1 MMSTRDRV
9 SGAQCDAIVLS
20 LLRAKGRRPSGPE
33 AALRPVCCH
42 MNEGG
47 RMKDKRV
54 PSSQQ
59 TRGCGYLSC
68 VMTLA
73 TDTLQSC
80 SQSSVVRSLCDA
92 FFHPAM
98 MSVQTPPLS
107 RSGSTPSNVG
117 AANRVGPSAAPP
129 TSLSLRSSYNQLL
142 GRDVI
147 KESVGT
153 DGAGSATLP
162 KSRQRYAMTSVRSV
176 MGIGDNLSSKNQT
189 ASRGRGLPT
198 KSSSSSALYSS
209 SFSSSSALSN
219 ATNPKLAKNGANM
232 QRRAESQQLELSRAN
247 TEGKTQ
253 DDPADNSNWP
263 QLEKDNSQLPPF
275 RRRTKSFLE
284 YHDKGWDLGWGNKE
298 NEEETERLSFP
309 EKEQASP
316 VKERESQKEDKE
328 EEEEER
334 EEEREDQIPSARQ
347 PLLPVVVEAPLCSSS
362 SSSSNSPEWV
372 PENHQAAA
380 HTREQHSTQVQ
391 GSPRSPAKPPRSSQP
406 RVIKVELHPNN
417 ENQFLQQYPPSSPK
431 QPRAGERNAPTRTR
445 EAPAVLDPQPGRGLP
460 KVTLRMDLT
469 PDTPSEDEDSSW
481 TTLSQ
486 ESPSPQSPQETD
498 VWGEADLPPGWREIS
513 DSSEVYFWHVPTGT
527 TQYHRPVA
535 SGGAESKPQRETRD
549 SLKPPDERPSSL
561 ISDSSV
567 EAVPSPSSASPSPSD
582 DVALNSATCT
592 LTDLKDYPIYPDPS
606 LKAFE
611 GATLRYASLKL
622 NPAAPLETVDL
633 NNTFTDPDALSFP
646 VRSLG
651 WVEMSEEDVCEGRS
665 SVAVHHCIR
674 QLSYCRKD
682 IRDSAGVWGEGKGM
696 LLVLRGRML
705 TLVDPDDQSLLHSQP
720 IGSIRVWGVG
730 HDHDRDFAYVARDK
744 NTRALKCH
752 VFRCD
757 TPAAAIA
764 TSLHEICSKIM
775 AERKSAKAA
784 AGSSSQTGSDVPLQE
799 FPMPKTELVQKFH
812 VFYLG
817 TTSVTRPIG
826 MDIINGAIDSLV
838 SSTGKD
844 DWTPVVLSI
853 ADTTLAVIKEKE
865 EDEDE
870 ALVEC
875 RVRFLSFM
883 GVGRDVH
890 TFAFIMDTGN
900 QHFQC
905 HVFWCDPNAGCV
917 SEAVQAACVLRYQ
930 KCLVARPPSQRAGSS
945 SSPAAADSVSRRVS
959 TSVKRGVQS
968 LIDTL
973 KAKKQPSEVPQQ

>member
-1 MMSTRDRV
+1 
-9 SGAQCDAIVLS
+9 
-20 LLRAKGRRPSGPE
+20 
-33 AALRPVCCH
+33 
-42 MNEGG
+42 
-47 RMKDKRV
+47 
-54 PSSQQ
+54 
-59 TRGCGYLSC
+59 
-68 VMTLA
+68 
-73 TDTLQSC
+73 
-80 SQSSVVRSLCDA
+80 
-92 FFHPAM
+92 M

-107 RSGSTPSNVG
+107 RSGSSPSAVG
-117 AANRVGPSAAPP
+117 LANRSGPSTTPP

-147 KESVGT
+147 KESTETGS
-153 DGAGSATLP
+153 SATLP
-162 KSRQRYAMTSVRSV
+162 RSRQRYTMTSVRSA
-176 MGIGDNLSSKNQT
+176 MAISDNLVLSSKNQPVT
-189 ASRGRGLPT
+189 RGRGLPT

-209 SFSSSSALSN
+209 SSSSSPFN
-219 ATNPKLAKNGANM
+219 TTNPKLAKNGANM

-247 TEGKTQ
+247 TEGKIHN
-253 DDPADNSNWP
+253 DLINNPSSDW
-263 QLEKDNSQLPPF
+263 LEFGKDNSQLPPF

-284 YHDKGWDLGWGNKE
+284 YHGKGWDLDLSWGNKE
-298 NEEETERLSFP
+298 DKEEKKQQQPFP

-316 VKERESQKEDKE
+316 AKERESQKEEKDNSKQTCQEEKE
-328 EEEEER
+328 EVQPVVEEDEEEDEP
-334 EEEREDQIPSARQ
+334 IPTPRQ
-347 PLLPVVVEAPLCSSS
+347 PLLPVVVEASLSSTSSS
-362 SSSSNSPEWV
+362 STNSPEWV
-372 PENHQAAA
+372 PDNHNHLQSQAPAQV
-380 HTREQHSTQVQ
+380 REELCAQVQ
-391 GSPRSPAKPPRSSQP
+391 ASPRSPAKPPRSSQP

-431 QPRAGERNAPTRTR
+431 QSRATERSTPTRNR
-445 EAPAVLDPQPGRGLP
+445 APPPLPDPEPETGLP
-460 KVTLRMDLT
+460 RVGLRMDLT

-486 ESPSPQSPQETD
+486 ETPSPQTPQETGSISD
-498 VWGEADLPPGWREIS
+498 VWVEGDLPPGWREIS
-513 DSSEVYFWHVPTGT
+513 DSSEVYFWHIPTGT
-527 TQYHRPVA
+527 TQYDRPVA
-535 SGGAESKPQRETRD
+535 SSNQHTSSSNEPNTEHGPQQETQV
-549 SLKPPDERPSSL
+549 SLKPPNERPSSL

-567 EAVPSPSSASPSPSD
+567 EPVPSPSGSSPSPSLSPSFSPSSNPSND
-582 DVALNSATCT
+582 ITSSEQNVNTTTCT
-592 LTDLKDYPIYPDPS
+592 ANELKDYPVYPDPS

-622 NPAAPLETVDL
+622 NPPAQLETVDL
-633 NNTFTDPDALSFP
+633 DSTFSDPEAMSFP

-651 WVEMSEEDVCEGRS
+651 WVEMAEQDLCEGRS

-674 QLSYCRKD
+674 QLSYCRRD

-696 LLVLRGRML
+696 LLVLQDRML
-705 TLVDPDDQSLLHSQP
+705 TLVDPDDHSLLHSQP
-720 IGSIRVWGVG
+720 ISSIRVWGVG
-730 HDHDRDFAYVARDK
+730 RDHDRDFAYVARDK
-744 NTRALKCH
+744 NTRVLKCH

-784 AGSSSQTGSDVPLQE
+784 AGSSSQNGSDVPLQE

-812 VFYLG
+812 VLYLG
-817 TTSVTRPIG
+817 MTSVSRPIG
-826 MDIINGAIDSLV
+826 MDIINGAIENLLST
-838 SSTGKD
+838 TGKE
-844 DWTPVVLSI
+844 DWIPVILSI
-853 ADTTLAVIKEKE
+853 ADTTVAVIKEKE
-865 EDEDE
+865 EEEE

-890 TFAFIMDTGN
+890 SFAFIMDTGS

-905 HVFWCDPNAGCV
+905 HVFWCDPNAGSV

-945 SSPAAADSVSRRVS
+945 SSPSADSVSRRVT

-973 KAKKQPSEVPQQ
+973 KPKKQPSELPQQ

>member
-1 MMSTRDRV
+1 MS
-9 SGAQCDAIVLS
+9 
-20 LLRAKGRRPSGPE
+20 
-33 AALRPVCCH
+33 
-42 MNEGG
+42 
-47 RMKDKRV
+47 
-54 PSSQQ
+54 
-59 TRGCGYLSC
+59 
-68 VMTLA
+68 
-73 TDTLQSC
+73 
-80 SQSSVVRSLCDA
+80 
-92 FFHPAM
+92 AM

-107 RSGSTPSNVG
+107 RSGSSPSNVG
-117 AANRVGPSAAPP
+117 LVNRGGSSATPP

-147 KESVGT
+147 KESMETGS
-153 DGAGSATLP
+153 SATLP
-162 KSRQRYAMTSVRSV
+162 KSRQRYAMTSVRSA
-176 MGIGDNLSSKNQT
+176 MGISDNLSSKNQPVT
-189 ASRGRGLPT
+189 RGRGLPT

-209 SFSSSSALSN
+209 SSSSSLFN
-219 ATNPKLAKNGANM
+219 TTNPKLAKNGANM

-247 TEGKTQ
+247 TEGKIHN
-253 DDPADNSNWP
+253 DFINNPSSDWP
-263 QLEKDNSQLPPF
+263 EFGKDNSQLPPF

-284 YHDKGWDLGWGNKE
+284 YHEKGWDLDLSSGNKE
-298 NEEETERLSFP
+298 ERKEKKQQLSP

-316 VKERESQKEDKE
+316 DKDRESQKEEMISNKQTCLEEKEDVAPVVE
-328 EEEEER
+328 EEEEV
-334 EEEREDQIPSARQ
+334 EEVEEGEDDPTPTQRQ
-347 PLLPVVVEAPLCSSS
+347 PLLPVVMEAPLSTSSS
-362 SSSSNSPEWV
+362 STNSPEWV
-372 PENHQAAA
+372 PDNQNQVPVQV
-380 HTREQHSTQVQ
+380 REELCAQVQ
-391 GSPRSPAKPPRSSQP
+391 ASPRSPAKPPRCSQP

-431 QPRAGERNAPTRTR
+431 QARAAEKNTPTRSR
-445 EAPAVLDPQPGRGLP
+445 ASPAIPEPEPQTGLP
-460 KVTLRMDLT
+460 KVGLRMDLT
-469 PDTPSEDEDSSW
+469 PETPSEDEDSSW

-486 ESPSPQSPQETD
+486 ETPSPQTPQETD
-498 VWGEADLPPGWREIS
+498 VWGDGDLPPGWREIS

-535 SGGAESKPQRETRD
+535 SGNQQSSPKPEPGTEHEPQQETQE
-549 SLKPPDERPSSL
+549 SLKPPNERPSSL

-567 EAVPSPSSASPSPSD
+567 EPVPSPSGSSPSSSSSSTPFN
-582 DVALNSATCT
+582 DVISSGPNLNLTNCT
-592 LTDLKDYPIYPDPS
+592 VNDLKDYPVYPDPS

-622 NPAAPLETVDL
+622 NPPAQLETVDL
-633 NNTFTDPDALSFP
+633 NSTFSDSEAMSFP

-651 WVEMSEEDVCEGRS
+651 WVEMAEQDLCEGRS

-674 QLSYCRKD
+674 QLSYCRRD

-696 LLVLRGRML
+696 LLVLQDRML
-705 TLVDPDDQSLLHSQP
+705 TLVDPDDRSLLHSQP
-720 IGSIRVWGVG
+720 ISSIRVWGVG
-730 HDHDRDFAYVARDK
+730 RDHDRDFAYVARDK
-744 NTRALKCH
+744 NTRVLKCH

-812 VFYLG
+812 VLYLG
-817 TTSVTRPIG
+817 MTSVSRPIG
-826 MDIINGAIDSLV
+826 MDIINGAIESLL
-838 SSTGKD
+838 SSTGKE
-844 DWTPVVLSI
+844 DWTPVILSI

-865 EDEDE
+865 EEEE

-890 TFAFIMDTGN
+890 SFAFIMDTGN

-905 HVFWCDPNAGCV
+905 HVFWCEPNAGSV

-945 SSPAAADSVSRRVS
+945 SAHSPDSVTRRVT

-973 KAKKQPSEVPQQ
+973 KTKKQPSELPQQ

>member
-1 MMSTRDRV
+1 
-9 SGAQCDAIVLS
+9 
-20 LLRAKGRRPSGPE
+20 
-33 AALRPVCCH
+33 
-42 MNEGG
+42 
-47 RMKDKRV
+47 
-54 PSSQQ
+54 
-59 TRGCGYLSC
+59 
-68 VMTLA
+68 
-73 TDTLQSC
+73 
-80 SQSSVVRSLCDA
+80 
-92 FFHPAM
+92 M

-107 RSGSTPSNVG
+107 RSGSSPSNVG
-117 AANRVGPSAAPP
+117 LANRSAPSATPP

-147 KESVGT
+147 KESMETGS
-153 DGAGSATLP
+153 SATLP
-162 KSRQRYAMTSVRSV
+162 KSRQRYTMTSVRSA
-176 MGIGDNLSSKNQT
+176 MGISDNLSSKNQPVT
-189 ASRGRGLPT
+189 RGRGLPT

-209 SFSSSSALSN
+209 SSSSSLFN
-219 ATNPKLAKNGANM
+219 TTNPKLAKNGANM

-247 TEGKTQ
+247 TEGKIHN
-253 DDPADNSNWP
+253 DLINNPSSDW
-263 QLEKDNSQLPPF
+263 LEFGKDNSQLPPF

-284 YHDKGWDLGWGNKE
+284 YHEKGWDLDLSWRNKE
-298 NEEETERLSFP
+298 DKEEKKQQPSP

-316 VKERESQKEDKE
+316 AKERESQKEEKPSSKQTCQEEKEEVEPVVE
-328 EEEEER
+328 EEEEE
-334 EEEREDQIPSARQ
+334 EEEDDPTPTPRQ
-347 PLLPVVVEAPLCSSS
+347 PLLPVVVEAPLSSTSSS
-362 SSSSNSPEWV
+362 STNSPEWV
-372 PENHQAAA
+372 PDNQNQAPAQV
-380 HTREQHSTQVQ
+380 REELCAQVQ
-391 GSPRSPAKPPRSSQP
+391 ASPRSPAKPPRSSQP

-431 QPRAGERNAPTRTR
+431 QARAAERNTPTRSR
-445 EAPAVLDPQPGRGLP
+445 APPALPDPEPETGLP
-460 KVTLRMDLT
+460 KVGLRMDMT
-469 PDTPSEDEDSSW
+469 PETPSEDEDSSW

-486 ESPSPQSPQETD
+486 ETPSPQSPRETD
-498 VWGEADLPPGWREIS
+498 VWGDGDLPPGWREIS
-513 DSSEVYFWHVPTGT
+513 DLSEVYFWHVPTGT

-535 SGGAESKPQRETRD
+535 SGNRHTSPSTERDTEHDPHQEPQD
-549 SLKPPDERPSSL
+549 SLKPPSERPSSL

-567 EAVPSPSSASPSPSD
+567 EPVPSPTGSSSSSTPSN
-582 DVALNSATCT
+582 DVTSSGPNLDITTCT
-592 LTDLKDYPIYPDPS
+592 ANELKDYPVYPDPS

-622 NPAAPLETVDL
+622 NPPAQLETVDL
-633 NNTFTDPDALSFP
+633 NNTFSDPEAMSFP

-651 WVEMSEEDVCEGRS
+651 WVEMAEQDLCEGRS

-674 QLSYCRKD
+674 QLSYCRRD

-696 LLVLRGRML
+696 LLVLQDRML
-705 TLVDPDDQSLLHSQP
+705 TLVDPDDRSLLHSQP
-720 IGSIRVWGVG
+720 ISNIRVWGVG
-730 HDHDRDFAYVARDK
+730 RDHDRDFAYVARDK
-744 NTRALKCH
+744 NTRVLKCH

-784 AGSSSQTGSDVPLQE
+784 AGSSSQTSSDVPLQE

-812 VFYLG
+812 VLYLG
-817 TTSVTRPIG
+817 MTSVSRPIG
-826 MDIINGAIDSLV
+826 MDIINGAIDSLL
-838 SSTGKD
+838 SSTGKE
-844 DWTPVVLSI
+844 DWTPVILSI

-865 EDEDE
+865 EEEE

-905 HVFWCDPNAGCV
+905 HVFWCEPNAGSV

-945 SSPAAADSVSRRVS
+945 SAPSPDSVTRRVT

-973 KAKKQPSEVPQQ
+973 KTKKQPSELPQQ